1 MNIGYKE
8 RFLNNPNPGSLIR
21 ELPWNTINPV
31 TAYER
36 VARGPYSFLLESA
49 KEKDHRS
56 QYSFLGTEP
65 YLVIKTKGSRVEI
78 SCEGRTTVGT
88 PSPLSNVEDILNE
101 TSTPRREGLPPF
113 VGGAVGLFSYDLVR
127 LFERLPRIGIDDL
140 DCPDLHLMFV
150 DTLIAFDHVAD
161 TVQIIYTPPRNHILN
176 TDRATLYA
184 IGVEKIKR
192 IEERL
197 RGGIPIVSPDRD
209 LGRNEPPE
217 SNLTKSQ
224 YLERVRRCKEYIA
237 AGDIYQANLSQR
249 FSVPFRQSAWS
260 LYRVLR
266 EINPAPFAGF
276 LQLGELQLVSASPE
290 RLIRLR
296 NGMLET
302 RPIAGTRPKGNN
314 PREEQGMRA
323 ELLAS
328 EKERAE
334 HLMLVDLERNDLGK
348 VCRYGSVR
356 VDEFMATE
364 AYSHVIHIVSNI
376 RGEISP
382 GNNPLD
388 VIRAVFP
395 GGTITGVPK
404 IRCMEIIEELE
415 PAVRGPYTGS
425 FGYIS
430 SSGEMDLN
438 LIIRTFIIKNQR
450 AYVQV
455 GGGIVADSEPEQEY
469 NETLIKAEAL
479 LLALSKMH

>member
-1 MNIGYKE
+1 MNIRFKE
-8 RFLNNPNPGSLIR
+8 PFLNNPNPGSLTL
-21 ELPWNTINPV
+21 ELPWNLTTPV
-31 TAYER
+31 AAYER

-49 KEKDHRS
+49 KETDKRS
-56 QYSFLGTEP
+56 RYSFLGTEP
-65 YLVIKTKGSRVEI
+65 NLVLETKGSRVEM
-78 SCEGRTTVGT
+78 SRGGRTTVGSL
-88 PSPLSNVEDILNE
+88 SPLAHLEDILNE
-101 TSTPRREGLPPF
+101 ISTPKLEGLPPF
-113 VGGAVGLFSYDLVR
+113 VGGGVGLFSYDLVR
-127 LFERLPRIGIDDL
+127 LFEKLPRFAVDDL
-140 DCPDLHLMFV
+140 NCPDLHLMFV
-150 DTLIAFDHVAD
+150 DTVIAFDHSAH
-161 TVQIIYTPPRNHILN
+161 TVQIIYTPPQKQILN
-176 TDRATLYA
+176 TDRKILYE
-184 IGVEKIKR
+184 IGVDKIKR

-197 RGGIPIVSPDRD
+197 KGSFPNESPDRNP
-209 LGRNEPPE
+209 GRNGPPE
-217 SNLTKSQ
+217 SNLTKPQ

-260 LYRVLR
+260 LYKILR

-290 RLIRLR
+290 RLVRLGS
-296 NGMLET
+296 GMLET
-302 RPIAGTRPKGNN
+302 RPIAGTRPTGNS
-314 PREEQGMRA
+314 PREKRGMRA

-356 VDEFMATE
+356 VNEFMATE
-364 AYSHVIHIVSNI
+364 TYSHVIHIVSNI

-382 GNNPLD
+382 GKKPLD

-455 GGGIVADSEPEQEY
+455 GGGIVADSEPDQEY

-479 LLALSKMH
+479 LLALSKLQ